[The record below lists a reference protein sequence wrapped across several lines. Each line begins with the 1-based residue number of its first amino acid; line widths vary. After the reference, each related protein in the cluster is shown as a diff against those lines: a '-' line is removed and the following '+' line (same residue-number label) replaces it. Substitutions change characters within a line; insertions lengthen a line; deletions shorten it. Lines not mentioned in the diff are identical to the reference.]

1 MYRRL
6 SALLFL
12 WLTAAGSLRACDA
25 CGCSLL
31 LGNWSP
37 ISGLQSTYAGLRW
50 QRQAYRSYATAAD
63 REAGMVGSR
72 EFFQMAELRAGW
84 AIAPRW
90 QVAVGLPYA
99 LLQRET
105 AGLRLSDSGLGDVSL
120 MVTALLWQ
128 SKAGGSRL
136 TGAVALEA
144 PTGVFAATDNS
155 ATGNA
160 SFQLGSGSWDAALA
174 TQLLHTFPR
183 WSLSLDASYR
193 INGVNPEAYR
203 YGNRL
208 MINGRG
214 YYRYTHGNHSW
225 SPFAGLS
232 WESAGRDVQRGFYRN
247 HTGGY
252 FAFAQLGLQWSGP
265 KVAVEVGGQLPVAH
279 RWADGLVIP
288 LGRVSVQGV
297 YFF

>member
-6 SALLFL
+6 LTALVL
-12 WLTAAGSLRACDA
+12 WLTAAGRISACDA

-50 QRQAYRSYATAAD
+50 QSQAYRSYATAAD
-63 REAGMVGSR
+63 LEAGATGSR

-84 AIAPRW
+84 AITPRW

-99 LLQRET
+99 LLRRQT
-105 AGLRLSDSGLGDVSL
+105 AGVELADNGLGDISL

-128 SKAGGSRL
+128 SKSGSSRL
-136 TGAVALEA
+136 TGAAAVEA
-144 PTGVFAATDNS
+144 PTGTFAATDNS
-155 ATGNA
+155 VTGNA

-174 TQLLHTFPR
+174 TQFLQAFRR
-183 WSLSLDASYR
+183 WSLSVDASYR
-193 INGVNPEAYR
+193 INGLNPEAYR

-208 MINGRG
+208 LVNGRG
-214 YYRYTHGNHSW
+214 YYRHTRGSNSW

-232 WESAGRDVQRGFYRN
+232 WESAGRDVQRGYYRN

-252 FAFAQLGLQWSGP
+252 FAFAQLGLQWSAP
-265 KVAVEVGGQLPVAH
+265 KVAVEVGGQLPLAH
-279 RWADGLVIP
+279 GWADGLVIP